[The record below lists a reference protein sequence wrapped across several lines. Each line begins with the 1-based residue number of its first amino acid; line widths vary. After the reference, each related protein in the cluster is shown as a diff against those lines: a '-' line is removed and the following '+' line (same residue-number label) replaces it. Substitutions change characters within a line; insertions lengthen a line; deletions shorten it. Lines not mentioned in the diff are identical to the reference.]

1 MLKNILDTRESSW
14 RQLTPENTL
23 LCKKAMGLD
32 FIEKGYPLC
41 KYIESLI
48 EPQVWDN
55 QQREDSLHIS
65 KLDSYNIH

>member
-14 RQLTPENTL
+14 RQLTPENIP

-48 EPQVWDN
+48 EPQV
-55 QQREDSLHIS
+55 
-65 KLDSYNIH
+65 